1 MRSTSFVDRLT
12 LEIGGDIAKHG
23 VCLADVNSDGDY
35 ELVVGTDNGDLLI
48 FKGGV
53 DTDSYNLTILILSCP
68 GNSGVPWRKCSGL
81 GFICAVGVGD
91 LLNVGH
97 PVIVVVS
104 GCGWL
109 NILNVHGVP
118 GDVLTEQELKY
129 KLFSQNQQLQLPQ
142 HF

>member
-1 MRSTSFVDRLT
+1 MMRSTSFVDRLT

-23 VCLADVNSDGDY
+23 VCLGDVNSDGDY

-48 FKGGV
+48 FK
-53 DTDSYNLTILILSCP
+53 

-91 LLNVGH
+91 LLNVGQ

-118 GDVLTEQELKY
+118 GDLLNILNVHRV
-129 KLFSQNQQLQLPQ
+129 PG
-142 HF
+142 